1 MGDISLTIL
10 THRIGAGVGR
20 EEGLQ
25 FGNSGQ
31 PFTLIGAAHVGTN
44 LSSRR
49 YIASL
54 QWVEEEKAG
63 TAL

>member
-1 MGDISLTIL
+1 
-10 THRIGAGVGR
+10 
-20 EEGLQ
+20 LQ